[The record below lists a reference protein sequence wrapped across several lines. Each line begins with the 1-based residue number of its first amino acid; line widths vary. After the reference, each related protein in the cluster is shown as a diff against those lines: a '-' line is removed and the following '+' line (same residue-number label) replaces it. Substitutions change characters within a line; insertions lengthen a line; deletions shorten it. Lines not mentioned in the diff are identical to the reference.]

1 MRTDSFAYQA
11 KDEEL
16 FREVER
22 IQKGQSADFTKVY
35 ELSKKYIYKI
45 IYDILRDNHAVEDM
59 MQETYLQIFQ
69 KISTLQDPG
78 SFNVWAGRIATNYS
92 LRYLQKYKN
101 PRELLAAPTEDGG
114 DTGEFIFDKA
124 EDDHEYFIPET
135 VLENKEQR
143 RMIGEVLEGLPTAQ
157 RLCVQ
162 YYYYEEMSVKDISK
176 AMGTSEG
183 TIKSRLNYAR
193 NSIKEAVKKIE
204 VQQGVKLYSL
214 GGLPILYVLFRQEV
228 SALAEIAISGMPE
241 SFKAGGAG
249 AKQVAAELGR
259 SGNAA
264 ATANNTASGMP
275 TSPRNPA
282 VRYVSNP
289 IASAQKPSATVAG
302 RAATMYPGASTPQA
316 PVGMTPAGAPVPPTQ
331 VPAAGAAY
339 YAASTAS
346 ATTSV
351 SGAKI
356 AVLIASTLVIMA
368 GGAVFMTKTWS
379 YTEQNKDD
387 VAAVVETETE
397 TAAESLEETFETV
410 IAETESLETE
420 TETVETE
427 SVETEEPSE
436 AEEAVTESATVQEQ
450 TTTQQQTVAQEQTTP
465 VQEQTTT
472 QEQTV
477 TQEQQTVSTAYTASP
492 AVVNPTAY
500 ARNEDGLVIA
510 VDRQAAE
517 TEYNVL
523 LQAAAQS
530 SSPDAMKKAV
540 KAAYNL
546 YYMALCD
553 NPYCQDNASYDTTQ
567 KQLGST
573 PNAPAII
580 KTYQG
585 SARIKY
591 YPLLYSDAY
600 FTEPTKRINT
610 FVTAMEERKSTG
622 GPYTDAEIVIF
633 NKCREYL
640 STFAGNRS
648 DFETVMTY
656 LLDYSDRAVAGNLE
670 QDMNREVLKNENER
684 YHNGVSSYY
693 GAVNLLLGYSF

>member
-1 MRTDSFAYQA
+1 MRSDSFAYQA

-22 IQKGQSADFTKVY
+22 IQKGQSADYTKIY

-45 IYDILRDNHAVEDM
+45 IWDILRDYHAVEDM
-59 MQETYLQIFQ
+59 MQETYLQIFN
-69 KISTLQDPG
+69 KLPTLQDPR
-78 SFNVWAGRIATNYS
+78 SFNTWAGRIATNYS

-101 PRELLAAPTEDGG
+101 PRELLASPTEDGG

-135 VLENKEQR
+135 VLENKEHR

-162 YYYYEEMSVKDISK
+162 YYYYEEMSVKDIAK

-228 SALAEIAISGMPE
+228 SALAEIAVSGMPE

-249 AKQVAAELGR
+249 AKQAAAEIGR
-259 SGNAA
+259 ARSAA
-264 ATANNTASGMP
+264 AAKSTASSARN
-275 TSPRNPA
+275 TSV

-450 TTTQQQTVAQEQTTP
+450 TTTQQQTVTQEQTTP
-465 VQEQTTT
+465 IQEQTTT
-472 QEQTV
+472 QEQTI
-477 TQEQQTVSTAYTASP
+477 TQEQQTATSAYAASP

-500 ARNEDGLVIA
+500 ARNEDGLVTA

-517 TEYNVL
+517 EEYNVL
-523 LQAAAQS
+523 LQAAAGS
-530 SSPDAMKKAV
+530 SSPDAMKKAL
-540 KAAYNL
+540 KAAYGL
-546 YYMALCD
+546 YYMSLCD
-553 NPYCQDNASYDTTQ
+553 NPYCVDNDSYTNTQ
-567 KQLGST
+567 KNLGST
-573 PNAPAII
+573 PNAPAILQR
-580 KTYQG
+580 YQE
-585 SARIKY
+585 SAAIRY
-591 YPLLYSDAY
+591 YPLIYSDAY
-600 FTEPTKRINT
+600 YREPAKRINN
-610 FVTAMEERKSTG
+610 FVTAMEARKSTG
-622 GPYTDAEIVIF
+622 VPYTDAEIVILQ
-633 NKCREYL
+633 KCREYL
-640 STFAGNRS
+640 SAFAGNRS
-648 DFETVMTY
+648 DFESVMTC

-670 QDMNREVLKNENER
+670 HDNNREILKNYNQD

>member
-1 MRTDSFAYQA
+1 MRSDSFAYQA

-22 IQKGQSADFTKVY
+22 IQKGQSADYTKIY

-45 IYDILRDNHAVEDM
+45 IWDILRDYHAVEDM
-59 MQETYLQIFQ
+59 MQETYLQIFN
-69 KISTLQDPG
+69 KLPTLQDPR
-78 SFNVWAGRIATNYS
+78 SFNTWAGRIATNYS

-101 PRELLAAPTEDGG
+101 PRELLASPTEDGG

-135 VLENKEQR
+135 VLENKEHR

-162 YYYYEEMSVKDISK
+162 YYYYEEMSVKDIAK

-204 VQQGVKLYSL
+204 IQQGVKLYSL

-228 SALAEIAISGMPE
+228 SALAEIAVSGMPE

-249 AKQVAAELGR
+249 AKQAAAEI
-259 SGNAA
+259 SQAKSAA
-264 ATANNTASGMP
+264 AAKSTASSARN
-275 TSPRNPA
+275 TSV

-302 RAATMYPGASTPQA
+302 RAATMYSGASTPQA

-427 SVETEEPSE
+427 SVETEDPSE
-436 AEEAVTESATVQEQ
+436 AEEAVTESATAWEQ

-477 TQEQQTVSTAYTASP
+477 TQEQQTATSAYAASP
-492 AVVNPTAY
+492 AVVNPTSY
-500 ARNEDGLVIA
+500 ARNEDGLVTAI
-510 VDRQAAE
+510 DRQAAE
-517 TEYNVL
+517 AEYNVL
-523 LQAAAQS
+523 LQAAAGS
-530 SSPDAMKKAV
+530 SSPDAMKKAL
-540 KAAYNL
+540 KAAYGL
-546 YYMALCD
+546 YYMSLCD
-553 NPYCQDNASYDTTQ
+553 NPYCVDNDSYTNTQ
-567 KQLGST
+567 KNLGST
-573 PNAPAII
+573 PNAPAILQR
-580 KTYQG
+580 YQE
-585 SARIKY
+585 SAAIRY
-591 YPLLYSDAY
+591 YPLIYSDAY
-600 FTEPTKRINT
+600 YQEPAKRINN
-610 FVTAMEERKSTG
+610 FVTAMEARKSTG
-622 GPYTDAEIVIF
+622 VPYTDAEIVILQ
-633 NKCREYL
+633 KCREYL

-648 DFETVMTY
+648 DFESVMTC

-670 QDMNREVLKNENER
+670 HDNNREILKNYNQD